1 MYSWAQKLLCN
12 HSEVMEVKVLDF
24 NGKDTGRKVQLSDS
38 VFAIEPN
45 NHAVYLD
52 VKQYL
57 ANQRQGTHK
66 AKERAEVTG
75 STRKI
80 KKQKGTGTARA
91 GSVKSPLFKGGGT
104 VFGPRPR
111 SYSFKLNKGLKRLAR
126 KSAFSIKAKESNI
139 VVLEDFN
146 FEAPNTK
153 NFINVLKALGL
164 ENKKSLFVLGES
176 NKNVYLSS
184 RNLKASNVVTS
195 SELSTYAILNANNLV
210 LLEGSLELIE
220 ENLSK

>member
-1 MYSWAQKLLCN
+1 
-12 HSEVMEVKVLDF
+12 MEAKVLDF

-38 VFAIEPN
+38 VFGIEPN

-66 AKERAEVTG
+66 AKERAEVAG

-91 GSVKSPLFKGGGT
+91 GSAKNR
-104 VFGPRPR
+104 PRPR
-111 SYSFKLNKGLKRLAR
+111 SYSFKLNKNLKRLAR

-139 VVLEDFN
+139 IVLEDFN
-146 FEAPNTK
+146 FETPNTK
-153 NFINVLKALGL
+153 NFINVLKALEL
-164 ENKKSLFVLGES
+164 ENKKSLFVLGDT

-184 RNLKASNVVTS
+184 RNLKGSSVVS
-195 SELSTYAILNANNLV
+195 SLELSTYAILNANNLV
-210 LLEGSLELIE
+210 LLESSLEIIE